1 MKRLVA
7 GPQISLHDLILAKR
21 SYSKKSNRNN
31 NACNQMKRFVA
42 GSQISLHDHIRL
54 HFLNPKRLLSVALL
68 TCATTLSSL
77 PEISGVVHQWSRHI
91 VVFFAVMGGGVEAF
105 RQDREAVDHQRQLS
119 HVHSGPFFFLKNPK
133 GQKNGHHPA
142 FSWCGGDVAGCGG
155 PAPHHLSHDS
165 WPGCR
170 LGCKAL
176 DSRSHPLPLFQWR
189 FISRGTVAQRLLM
202 LATSIARGS
211 VHRLML
217 LSKNMT

>member
-1 MKRLVA
+1 MCHRNSCRAFVPRAECFWKSNRNNACIKMKRLVA
-7 GPQISLHDLILAKR
+7 GPQISLHDLILAKS

-119 HVHSGPFFFLKNPK
+119 HVHSGPFFFLKNTAK
-133 GQKNGHHPA
+133 VSCLFFRDHMSVLWLFVYFN
-142 FSWCGGDVAGCGG
+142 
-155 PAPHHLSHDS
+155 PHKS
-165 WPGCR
+165 C
-170 LGCKAL
+170 
-176 DSRSHPLPLFQWR
+176 
-189 FISRGTVAQRLLM
+189 V
-202 LATSIARGS
+202 
-211 VHRLML
+211 
-217 LSKNMT
+217 